1 MKKILPLILLS
12 AVLLF
17 NACKKD
23 EESRPGAADFD
34 SQVAHDFI
42 DLSIKLTKETAGFTP
57 PVAARAYGYLG
68 LTLYESV
75 VPGMSNYNS
84 LQGSVNGLTAGTLP
98 EAETS
103 EYHWGAV
110 AANAMASAMKN
121 FYKTASVSNL
131 QAIEDLRLQYEQ
143 QYKAETG
150 ADVYDRS
157 KAFGEAMGAAVY
169 AFAAT
174 DGQEVAYTT
183 NFPSS
188 YVPPVFPGA
197 WVPTPP
203 AFQKALQP
211 YWGNV
216 RTFLAE
222 DATGT
227 QPPPHPVY
235 STLNTSQFYAQA
247 LEVYTVTT
255 SLTAEQEKIAKFWS
269 DDPGLTGT
277 PPGHSLSIA
286 KQVLENEDANLEL
299 SAEVY
304 AKVGMAVHDA
314 FVSCW
319 KCKYEFSLMR
329 PITYIIDFI
338 DPNYPTLLTTPPFP
352 EFTSGHSVQTGASM
366 RILSDI
372 FGYDYAFT
380 DKTHEARADI
390 DGSPRS
396 YDSFYEAADEAA
408 ISRLYGGIHYRAAI
422 ELGVDQ
428 GIRVGINIGNL
439 PFKK

>member
-1 MKKILPLILLS
+1 MLL
-12 AVLLF
+12 AAALLF
-17 NACKKD
+17 TACKKD
-23 EESRPGAADFD
+23 EENRPGAAEFD
-34 SQVAHDFI
+34 SQVANDFMG
-42 DLSIKLTKETAGFTP
+42 LSIKLTKETAGFTP

-75 VPGMSNYNS
+75 VPGMPQYNS
-84 LQGSVNGLTAGTLP
+84 LQGSVSGLTAGTLP

-110 AANAMASAMKN
+110 AANAMATAMKN
-121 FYKTASVSNL
+121 FYKTTSAANL
-131 QAIEDLRLQYEQ
+131 QAIENLRLQYEQ
-143 QYKAETG
+143 LYLTQTG
-150 ADVYDRS
+150 TDVYNRS
-157 KAFGEAMGAAVY
+157 KTFGDAMGTAMY

-183 NFPSS
+183 NFPAS

-211 YWGNV
+211 YWGDV
-216 RTFLAE
+216 RTFVPNNTANS
-222 DATGT
+222 
-227 QPPPHPVY
+227 QPPPHPNF
-235 STLNTSQFYAQA
+235 STINTSQFYAQA
-247 LEVYTVTT
+247 LEVYTVSSALTT
-255 SLTAEQEKIAKFWS
+255 EQETIAKFWS

-277 PPGHSLSIA
+277 PPGHSISIA
-286 KQVLENEDANLEL
+286 KQVLENENANLEL
-299 SAEVY
+299 AAEVY

-319 KCKYEFSLMR
+319 KCKYDFSLMR
-329 PITYIIDFI
+329 PITYIIDYI
-338 DPNYPTLLTTPPFP
+338 DPNYTTLLTTPPFP

-372 FGYDYAFT
+372 FGYNYAFS

-390 DGSPRS
+390 NGAPRS

-408 ISRLYGGIHYRAAI
+408 ISRLYGGIHYRDAI

-428 GIRVGINIGNL
+428 GKRVGINVGKL